1 VGFSPQEIEEVR
13 KLGKNADHITEKEKL
28 IQEIF
33 ELEEKLA
40 SLKANIPAHSMSVS
54 LMVEIEDTEEKIK
67 KKKEM
72 LKKMRE

>member
-1 VGFSPQEIEEVR
+1 MR
-13 KLGKNADHITEKEKL
+13 KPGKNGDHIAVKEKL
-28 IQEIF
+28 IQEIS

-54 LMVEIEDTEEKIK
+54 LMAEMEDTEEKIEQ
-67 KKKEM
+67 KKEL

>member
-1 VGFSPQEIEEVR
+1 M
-13 KLGKNADHITEKEKL
+13 HIAEKRKL
-28 IQEIF
+28 IQEIS

-40 SLKANIPAHSMSVS
+40 SLKANIPAHSISVS
-54 LMVEIEDTEEKIK
+54 LVAEMEDTEEKIR